1 MPTFSVP
8 QSGGAVSISST
19 AGGFTQN
26 SNPYQYYLNSGG
38 SSLQADK
45 YTFTFADGG
54 SFYLT
59 DFSQM
64 GNGPIGSYQSS
75 SGRNVAG
82 IPGTANAGYGST
94 INVIGGSNSFAT
106 YDIYD
111 ASTNMRLV
119 DNFQPQLPFTA
130 SAFAQPITL
139 FEYSSGSLTVR
150 TPEQNSGFPTTA
162 SISSAGTPTYG
173 SPATG
178 YRGGAGSSTP
188 LTFALTVPSSSGV
201 VCFYQGTQITL
212 GSGCSIS
219 IEDLSI
225 GDLVQTHKG
234 PLPIK
239 WVAKRTIYRNFI
251 SQGKYEDSL
260 PVRIEAGSL
269 GNGIPR
275 ADLLVSG
282 PHGIHVDGKIV
293 AASCLVNGLNIY
305 KEKLSLYPDALQYFH
320 LEFEDEVLVVANG
333 VEACSYAN
341 EDNRRSF
348 DNYPE
353 FISLHVNADL
363 SVKSY
368 ISTSPRNQPSLQGH
382 KMRVKRSWQAA

>member
-26 SNPYQYYLNSGG
+26 SDPYQYYLNSGG

-45 YTFTFADGG
+45 YTFTFADGA

-64 GNGPIGSYQSS
+64 GNGPVGSHQSS
-75 SGRNVAG
+75 SARNVTG
-82 IPGTANAGYGST
+82 IPSTANTGYGST

-111 ASTNMRLV
+111 ASTNTRLA
-119 DNFQPQLPFTA
+119 DNFQPQIPFAA
-130 SAFAQPITL
+130 SAFAQPIGL
-139 FEYSSGSLTVR
+139 FEYSSGTLTVR
-150 TPEQNSGFPTTA
+150 TPVQNSGFPTTA
-162 SISSAGTPTYG
+162 SIGSAGTPNYG
-173 SPATG
+173 SPVAD
-178 YRGGAGSSTP
+178 YRGGAGSATP
-188 LTFALTVPSSSGV
+188 LSFALTVPSSSSV
-201 VCFYQGTQITL
+201 VCFYQGTQIALDCERTVSVDEL
-212 GSGCSIS
+212 R
-219 IEDLSI
+219 I
-225 GDLVQTHKG
+225 GDLVRTHKG
-234 PLPIK
+234 SLPIK
-239 WVAKRTIYRNFI
+239 WVAKRTIHRNFI
-251 SQGKYEDSL
+251 SQDKYEESL

-269 GNGIPR
+269 GMGVPYM
-275 ADLLVSG
+275 DLLVSG

-333 VEACSYAN
+333 VAACSYAN

-353 FISLHVNADL
+353 FISLYTSADV

-368 ISTSPRNQPSLQGH
+368 ISKSPRNQPSLQGH